1 MTYKDKICFIL
12 GTRPEAIKL
21 APVIWASR
29 RRGLDCEICVTGQH
43 REMLHQALSCFDLV
57 PDTDLAIME
66 KDQTLPS
73 LTARAMWTLGTYL
86 TGKRFS
92 MVMVQGD
99 TTTTFCAALAAFY
112 SGISVG
118 HVEAGLRT
126 GNKLA
131 PYPEEV
137 NRLLTTRLANL
148 HFAPTEQ
155 ARENLLC
162 EGISPDD
169 IFLTGN
175 TVVDALQMV
184 AERVT
189 SPPEIPGVNSKQLE
203 GRRLV
208 MVTSHR
214 REAFGEGIA
223 AICDAVAELAHS
235 FPELVFIYM
244 VHLNPN
250 VSVPV
255 RQRLQGI
262 HNVLLV
268 SPLEYLPFV
277 WLLKRCTLVLT
288 DSGGIQEEAP
298 TFAKPVLVMRQTTER
313 PEGIRAGV
321 AKLVGTSTNSIVAEA
336 NKILTDDDE
345 YEAMSRGGNPYGD
358 GHASERIIDV
368 CERLLAKGSVTNE
381 A

>member
-1 MTYKDKICFIL
+1 LSYQDKICFIL

-29 RRGLDCEICVTGQH
+29 RRGIGCEICATGQH
-43 REMLHQALSCFDLV
+43 REMLYQALSFFNLV
-57 PDTDLAIME
+57 PDTDLSIMH
-66 KDQTLPS
+66 KDQALPS
-73 LTARAMWTLGTYL
+73 LTARAISKLGSYL
-86 TGKRFS
+86 AGKRFS
-92 MVMVQGD
+92 LVVVQGD

-137 NRLLTTRLANL
+137 NRLLTTRLTDL

-162 EGISPDD
+162 EGISPRD

-175 TVVDALQMV
+175 TVVDALQIA
-184 AERVT
+184 AERVAT
-189 SPPEIPGVNSKQLE
+189 APEIPGLE
-203 GRRLV
+203 SQELQGRRLV
-208 MVTSHR
+208 LVTSHR
-214 REAFGEGIA
+214 REAFGDGIA
-223 AICDAVAELAHS
+223 AICDSVAELALR
-235 FPELVFIYM
+235 FPELVFVYV

-255 RQRLQGI
+255 KQRLEGI
-262 HNVLLV
+262 HNVLLL

-298 TFAKPVLVMRQTTER
+298 TFGKPVLVMREMTER

-321 AKLVGTSTNSIVAEA
+321 ARLVGTSKHTIVAEA
-336 NKILTDDDE
+336 IKLLTDDNE
-345 YEAMSRGGNPYGD
+345 YEAMSHSSNPYGD
-358 GHASERIIDV
+358 GQASERIIDL
-368 CERLLAKGSVTNE
+368 CERVLTEGFTYK
-381 A
+381 